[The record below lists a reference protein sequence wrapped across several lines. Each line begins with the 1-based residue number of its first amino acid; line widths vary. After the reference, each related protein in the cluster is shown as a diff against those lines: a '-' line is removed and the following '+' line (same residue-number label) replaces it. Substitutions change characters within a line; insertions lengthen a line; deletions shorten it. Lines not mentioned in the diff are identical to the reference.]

1 MRHGDRAESERRAGD
16 RLVRRAN
23 KLAAVG
29 AFAGLAAVV
38 GVVETSQGAS
48 TASADL
54 GQAVAVKATT
64 TKKKTA
70 AERRAAA
77 IAAKRKAATK
87 AKAAAAAKAKAAAAS
102 SSSSAVATSGGS

>member
-64 TKKKTA
+64 KKKKTA

-87 AKAAAAAKAKAAAAS
+87 AKAAAAKAKAAATS